1 MRYRME
7 RIGIHIAAFF
17 MARCQLFMMYPFVVP
32 FFMAAYLQERSG
44 ISLFVVLML
53 GLLSKAGYVQMI
65 RYGSIIVCLL
75 VMLGKTDRK
84 KIFEN
89 NIQIAMAVGMILF
102 SISMPFQYLVTK
114 NDSSI
119 IYAFLEGVI
128 AACMVLIFEQGVAA
142 FRVGTGR
149 MFATNQRFIGVF
161 AMLAA
166 TLFGCPVI
174 EKPFHLLFAVC
185 SFLLLYFAYRFES
198 SVGITAG
205 SVTGLLLSFQTGQ
218 VGYLAVMILLACM
231 ITLLKELGK
240 PGVLLAYIS
249 GVVLLGILYERSLC
263 RPSFLIAALLASG
276 VFLLTPKCR
285 KSRIMGKMEQ
295 RDMDT
300 SKVLAQTVMGNRVR
314 DFGQAFLAMEKM
326 LALHEEERE
335 QVNLGGLSNIYLSG
349 DGISLLNVVESES
362 SRLQEIR
369 KNFIRQLGQI
379 GEAITSFQSELND
392 EILPMDCLESR
403 VMERAA
409 GMGICVTKVMPV
421 KGENDRLQVYVSCY
435 AVGKRVVTGR
445 QLAEKISRIFGK
457 KLVCAGKGEDMV
469 GKQESVFS
477 FVEEG
482 RYMLTTGIMRRE
494 RQGEELCGDNFSV
507 TKLDTQKA
515 VLMLSDGMG
524 SGEAAFIKS
533 EQIVDLLEQLLAAG
547 FCRELAIELL
557 NSFISFM
564 TDGKMSTTLDLTMID
579 FYTGTADFIKLGA
592 STTFIKRGRR
602 VECIRSTS
610 LPVGV
615 LEQVEFDTCKR
626 LLYHGDIVV
635 MVSDGVLDGIIFEN
649 KEEYLADLIA
659 GMETSN
665 VQMIAER
672 IMEDVESMQRG
683 GLKDDSTIL
692 AVGIWE
698 RK

>member
-17 MARCQLFMMYPFVVP
+17 VARCQLFMMYPFVVP

-44 ISLFVVLML
+44 ISLFIVLML

-75 VMLGKTDRK
+75 IMLGKTDRK

-114 NDSSI
+114 KDGSV
-119 IYAFLEGVI
+119 IYAFLEGII
-128 AACMVLIFEQGVAA
+128 AACMVLVFEQGVAA
-142 FRVGTGR
+142 FRAGTSR
-149 MFATNQRFIGVF
+149 MFATNERFIGVF

-166 TLFGCPVI
+166 ALFGCPVI
-174 EKPFHLLFAVC
+174 EKPFHLLFALC
-185 SFLLLYFAYRFES
+185 SFLLLSFAYRFES

-249 GVVLLGILYERSLC
+249 GVVLLGILYEKSLC
-263 RPSFLIAALLASG
+263 QPAFLIAALLAAG
-276 VFLLTPKCR
+276 AFVLTPKCR
-285 KSRIMGKMEQ
+285 KRRITGKMEQ
-295 RDMDT
+295 RNIESSD
-300 SKVLAQTVMGNRVR
+300 VLAQTVVGNRVR
-314 DFGQAFLAMEKM
+314 NFGQAFLAMEKM

-392 EILPMDCLESR
+392 EIFPVEYFESR

-409 GMGICVTKVMPV
+409 GMGICVTKAMPV
-421 KGENDRLQVYVSCY
+421 KGQNERLQVYVSCY
-435 AVGKRVVTGR
+435 AVGNNVVTGR
-445 QLAEKISRIFGK
+445 QLAEKISRIAGK
-457 KLVCAGKGEDMV
+457 KLVCVGKGEDVV
-469 GKQESVFS
+469 GKQEGVFS

-482 RYMLTTGIMRRE
+482 RFMLTTGIMRRE
-494 RQGEELCGDNFSV
+494 RKGEELCGDNFSV

-533 EQIVDLLEQLLAAG
+533 EQIVDLLEQLLTAG

-564 TDGKMSTTLDLTMID
+564 TDGNLSTTLDLTMID

-592 STTFIKRGRR
+592 STTFIKRGHR

-635 MVSDGVLDGIIFEN
+635 MVSDGVLDGILFEN

-665 VQMIAER
+665 VQSIAEQ